1 MTNYDIVFENEWL
14 IKKIAKK
21 FYNVDYEDLYQA
33 GALGIM
39 KAFENYKDNGLSKF
53 STYAYDYIFGEMY
66 SMVYKNQSIKLS
78 KDILR
83 TYQKIEMT
91 RSTLAQKLN
100 KIPSYDE
107 VAIFLEMDPVIVSQI
122 VVSGSYLMMSL
133 DDKANEED
141 RSFYETIPNPE
152 GLSLEEQMTLHD
164 GISTLN
170 HDEQKIIQ
178 YRYFEDLTQS
188 ETAQKLHMTQ
198 AMVSRYEKKG
208 MRKIRSYYDGIAV

>member
-1 MTNYDIVFENEWL
+1 M
-14 IKKIAKK
+14 
-21 FYNVDYEDLYQA
+21 DLY
-33 GALGIM
+33 
-39 KAFENYKDNGLSKF
+39 YKKNGMTKF

>member
-14 IKKIAKK
+14 IKKIAKR

-39 KAFENYKDNGLSKF
+39 KALENYKDNGLSKF